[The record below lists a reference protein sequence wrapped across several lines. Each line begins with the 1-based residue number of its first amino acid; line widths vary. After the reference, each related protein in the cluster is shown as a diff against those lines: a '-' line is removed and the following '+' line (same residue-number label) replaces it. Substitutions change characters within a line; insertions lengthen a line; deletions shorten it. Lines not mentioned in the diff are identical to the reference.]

1 MTVLETEQLITC
13 DIDETLISW
22 EQPAGNRI
30 TFRCP
35 YTGDLLYVTPMYANI
50 KVLTNHLA
58 RGTKVLV
65 WSRSGYKW
73 AVAAL
78 QALRIDHDNIIVAS
92 KPIGYIDDK
101 PCQEWMGEQVYL
113 PIDKKWGIG

>member
-1 MTVLETEQLITC
+1 MQILETEQLITC

-30 TFRCP
+30 SFRCP
-35 YTGDLLYVTPMYANI
+35 YSNDWLSVTPMSANI

-58 RGTKVLV
+58 RGTKVIV

-73 AVAAL
+73 AKAVL
-78 QALRIDHDNIIVAS
+78 DALRIDHDNILVAS
-92 KPIGYIDDK
+92 KPIAYIDDK
-101 PCQEWMGEQVYL
+101 PCQEWMGEKVFL
-113 PIDKKWGIG
+113 PIDSKWGIS